1 MSSYR
6 ISLDDADLAT
16 LSPATFAELQ
26 KVLAK
31 VIGESGT
38 TKITVTVA
46 GAGAELSDEDLGGV
60 VGGAA
65 GSDFRTLHTDQ
76 IDSP

>member
-16 LSPATFAELQ
+16 LSPATFADFQ

-31 VIGESGT
+31 VIQESGT
-38 TKITVTVA
+38 TKITVAVA
-46 GAGAELSDEDLGGV
+46 GEELSDEDLGGV
-60 VGGAA
+60 VGGAS

-76 IDSP
+76 VDSP